1 MERLPAEQQAA
12 LKKHSTDRLKELL
25 IRAGRPIEDVKKLER
40 PQLLEAV
47 AELQLK
53 QPEEAAMADPSGAE
67 VERQLRDRERAG
79 SQRQRIGTLAQ
90 KV

>member
-12 LKKHSTDRLKELL
+12 LKKHSTDRIMELL
-25 IRAGRPIEDVKKLER
+25 IRAGRPIEDVSKLER

-53 QPEEAAMADPSGAE
+53 QPEGATMADPSRDEG
-67 VERQLRDRERAG
+67 ERQLTERESWLSKREN
-79 SQRQRIGTLAQ
+79 
-90 KV
+90 